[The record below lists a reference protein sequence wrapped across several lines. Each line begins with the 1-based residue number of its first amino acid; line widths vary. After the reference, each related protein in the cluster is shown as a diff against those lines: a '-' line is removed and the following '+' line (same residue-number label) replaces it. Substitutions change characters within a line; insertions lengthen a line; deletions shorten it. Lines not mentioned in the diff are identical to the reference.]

1 MIRGEKLFGTLVP
14 NLSGMRDWFRGR
26 QVFQGPGGL
35 GMVSGLF
42 KQLHLLCTLFLLLLY
57 QLYLRSL
64 DSRSQR
70 LGIPNLGKHYINVRY
85 Y

>member
-26 QVFQGPGGL
+26 QFFHGPGGL

-42 KQLHLLCTLFLLLLY
+42 KHITFIVHFISIIIISALPQIIRH
-57 QLYLRSL
+57 
-64 DSRSQR
+64 
-70 LGIPNLGKHYINVRY
+70 
-85 Y
+85 